1 VDRHAGVI
9 QALLN
14 GDGPLD
20 AASLLGRVCDLCV
33 RRLSLS
39 AITIVLGARPQSR
52 QLLAAGGRLAGQ
64 VEELQFALGE
74 GPCVEAFE
82 HGAPVLEPDLA
93 SRGVARWP
101 GFARAALAL
110 GVGAVFALP
119 LRVGA
124 ARVGALDMARDI
136 PGPLGAEGLAEA
148 LVLAEVAT
156 SAVLFL
162 QSGAPVGT
170 MAATLSLAGSNRI
183 VVHQATGMVS
193 VQLGVTV
200 GDALA
205 RLRGFAVTADR
216 PLEHVA
222 ADVVARKLRFDE

>member
-1 VDRHAGVI
+1 
-9 QALLN
+9 
-14 GDGPLD
+14 
-20 AASLLGRVCDLCV
+20 
-33 RRLSLS
+33 
-39 AITIVLGARPQSR
+39 
-52 QLLAAGGRLAGQ
+52 
-64 VEELQFALGE
+64 
-74 GPCVEAFE
+74 
-82 HGAPVLEPDLA
+82 
-93 SRGVARWP
+93 
-101 GFARAALAL
+101 
-110 GVGAVFALP
+110 
-119 LRVGA
+119 
-124 ARVGALDMARDI
+124 
-136 PGPLGAEGLAEA
+136 
-148 LVLAEVAT
+148 VLAEVAT

-216 PLEHVA
+216 PLEQVA